1 MTFHINMEILTS
13 RIQGYLKDDVVYL
26 HSPRSFSNHVTY
38 RLDSSGHGD
47 LLLRVAWAAIWE
59 DKNRQVKEVSDFKM
73 RSEVATMHY
82 VKQHTTIPVADILVY
97 DPDWDRKVG
106 GECML
111 MKYIDGISP
120 ASLTD
125 DQWEALCTS
134 VADIWSRLLR
144 LRFKSIGSIYEQQD
158 GSESR
163 YFIGPMTYIP
173 DTGSIAS
180 PEATTSGPFSSTR
193 EWLVAAA
200 MGKLNATRRLP
211 SDFDYEQARK
221 WQGTVIDV
229 VQNSPLLDSSNTLD
243 HEQIVLGHVDYSL
256 HNILVDRED
265 PTRIVAVADWEGAR
279 TVPMW
284 AANPVFR
291 WPLFL
296 PESKVAHLRQLMR
309 DRICGQ
315 IPGWEFTI
323 GDGGNDLRYL
333 EMQTSLSSEDPSW
346 YDNGQPVMHR
356 MSWLTQ
362 RSMVY

>member
-1 MTFHINMEILTS
+1 
-13 RIQGYLKDDVVYL
+13 
-26 HSPRSFSNHVTY
+26 
-38 RLDSSGHGD
+38 
-47 LLLRVAWAAIWE
+47 
-59 DKNRQVKEVSDFKM
+59 
-73 RSEVATMHY
+73 MHY

-106 GECML
+106 AEWML

-120 ASLTD
+120 AKLSD
-125 DQWEALCTS
+125 DQWEAFCTS
-134 VADIWSRLLR
+134 VADIWSQLLR

-180 PEATTSGPFSSTR
+180 PEAATSGPFSSTK

-200 MGKLNATRRLP
+200 KGKLNSTRRIP
-211 SDFDYEQARK
+211 SDFDYEQASR

-229 VQNSPLLDSSNTLD
+229 VQKSPLLDSDTLD
-243 HEQIVLGHVDYSL
+243 YEQIVLDHIDYSL

-296 PESKVAHLRQLMR
+296 PESKVVHLRQLMR
-309 DRICGQ
+309 DRISRQ
-315 IPGWEFTI
+315 IPGWEFII
-323 GDGGNDLRYL
+323 GDGGNDLRFL
-333 EMQTSLSSEDPSW
+333 ERQAYCSSRDPMV
-346 YDNGQPVMHR
+346 YDTGHPVMHQ

>member
-1 MTFHINMEILTS
+1 
-13 RIQGYLKDDVVYL
+13 
-26 HSPRSFSNHVTY
+26 
-38 RLDSSGHGD
+38 
-47 LLLRVAWAAIWE
+47 
-59 DKNRQVKEVSDFKM
+59 M

-106 GECML
+106 AEWML

-120 ASLTD
+120 ANLTD

-134 VADIWSRLLR
+134 VADIWSQLLR

-163 YFIGPMTYIP
+163 YFIGPMSYIP
-173 DTGSIAS
+173 PSGCVAS
-180 PEATTSGPFSSTR
+180 PEAATSGPFSSTR

-200 MGKLNATRRLP
+200 KGKLSATRRIP

-221 WQGTVIDV
+221 WQETVVDV
-229 VQNSPLLDSSNTLD
+229 VQKSPLLDSDTLD
-243 HEQIVLGHVDYSL
+243 YEQIVLDHIDYSL

-265 PTRIVAVADWEGAR
+265 PTRIVAVVDWEGAR

-284 AANPVFR
+284 AANPIFR

-296 PESKVAHLRQLMR
+296 PESKVVHLRQLMR
-309 DRICGQ
+309 DRISRQ
-315 IPGWEFTI
+315 IPGWEFIT
-323 GDGGNDLRYL
+323 GDGGNDLRFLTRQAYC
-333 EMQTSLSSEDPSW
+333 SSEDPSM
-346 YDNGQPVMHR
+346 YDTGHPVMHQ